1 LEFENNEEEREGGN
15 FEMAD
20 NEIFK
25 LFANCGLLTFSP
37 DAEPELDLNL

>member
-25 LFANCGLLTFSP
+25 L
-37 DAEPELDLNL
+37 D